1 MRKKISLQEALC
13 GFNMN
18 IKTLQKEARFVP
30 ITTEPGQVIQ
40 DKMLYRIP
48 NEGKCS
54 KIFHWNGIING
65 TPNHQ
70 MILDQILVTRLILAL
85 RQCCLWGSI
94 IVNHIMR
101 LGVTF
106 KIRPWASIPTEV
118 LVAI

>member
-54 KIFHWNGIING
+54 KIPYSKASRSN
-65 TPNHQ
+65 
-70 MILDQILVTRLILAL
+70 L
-85 RQCCLWGSI
+85 RENRHFS
-94 IVNHIMR
+94 
-101 LGVTF
+101 
-106 KIRPWASIPTEV
+106 
-118 LVAI
+118 

>member
-54 KIFHWNGIING
+54 KKFHYVVVYLQTIELCLKFSRNGIFSH
-65 TPNHQ
+65 TPVQ
-70 MILDQILVTRLILAL
+70 P
-85 RQCCLWGSI
+85 
-94 IVNHIMR
+94 
-101 LGVTF
+101 LG
-106 KIRPWASIPTEV
+106 
-118 LVAI
+118 

>member
-48 NEGKCS
+48 NEGKCLRR
-54 KIFHWNGIING
+54 
-65 TPNHQ
+65 T
-70 MILDQILVTRLILAL
+70 LAHFRKAPGFL
-85 RQCCLWGSI
+85 
-94 IVNHIMR
+94 
-101 LGVTF
+101 TF
-106 KIRPWASIPTEV
+106 
-118 LVAI
+118 

>member
-1 MRKKISLQEALC
+1 MIEKDHEIYQRRGTDLIMRKKISLQEALC

-54 KIFHWNGIING
+54 KITEAQWYIFE
-65 TPNHQ
+65 
-70 MILDQILVTRLILAL
+70 
-85 RQCCLWGSI
+85 
-94 IVNHIMR
+94 
-101 LGVTF
+101 
-106 KIRPWASIPTEV
+106 IPHN
-118 LVAI
+118 AIP

>member
-54 KIFHWNGIING
+54 KKIDRV
-65 TPNHQ
+65 
-70 MILDQILVTRLILAL
+70 M
-85 RQCCLWGSI
+85 
-94 IVNHIMR
+94 
-101 LGVTF
+101 F
-106 KIRPWASIPTEV
+106 KIQPKWHFVT
-118 LVAI
+118 

>member
-48 NEGKCS
+48 NEGKCFRRTVVPFQ
-54 KIFHWNGIING
+54 KARDFTI
-65 TPNHQ
+65 
-70 MILDQILVTRLILAL
+70 
-85 RQCCLWGSI
+85 
-94 IVNHIMR
+94 
-101 LGVTF
+101 VTF
-106 KIRPWASIPTEV
+106 
-118 LVAI
+118 